1 MGSTAITF
9 WLFTIFNRIEVIAFE
24 GFWAIALA
32 SIKGFEENS
41 TKFNNV

>member
-1 MGSTAITF
+1 MGSTAVAF
-9 WLFTIFNRIEVIAFE
+9 WSFAIFNRIEVIAFE

-41 TKFNNV
+41 NKIINV